1 MTTTRARRLPFLL
14 LSAGLILALT
24 AAASADAPAVRRP
37 GEPMILPMELS
48 ATERA
53 HVLDRA
59 RALTGALGIPGEAAE
74 PLRAFEALDRVVVDE
89 VAVRDGDGRATAV
102 IRTEAGRGDVRSLVR
117 LDWSHD
123 ADRALVDERTVP
135 GHARRFA
142 MLAGISTPDA
152 PPGVDWDDSMRAWR
166 VSWSR
171 TIDGFPVAGDGLT
184 VWVYR
189 GGQLAALKRTETPAA
204 LAIPTASA
212 TKSVSERRP
221 KPPPRLVVWTVTRSC
236 DTPATLA
243 ATPRLPPPNRAGAAW
258 FWVGTQTTTSW
269 SVTSAVQ
276 FIGSMQACARN
287 GRSYSALM
295 TWAASA
301 KPPAPEPSR

>member
-14 LSAGLILALT
+14 LSAGLILALA
-24 AAASADAPAVRRP
+24 AAASADAPDVRRP
-37 GEPMILPMELS
+37 GEPMIVPMELG
-48 ATERA
+48 AAERA

-74 PLRAFEALDRVVVDE
+74 PHRAFEALDRVVVDE

-102 IRTEAGRGDVRSLVR
+102 IRTDAGRGDVRSLVR

-135 GHARRFA
+135 GHARHFA
-142 MLAGISTPDA
+142 MLAGITTPDA
-152 PPGVDWDDSMRAWR
+152 PPDVAWDDAMRAWR

-189 GGQLAALKRTETPAA
+189 GGQLAALKRIETPAA
-204 LAIPTASA
+204 AAPLVRVGPDVAVEATRGWAERAGIPSRALTVTGAPELAW
-212 TKSVSERRP
+212 VRP
-221 KPPPRLVVWTVTRSC
+221 NDFVTRGGADDTDAGLRLVFRVE
-236 DTPATLA
+236 LEI
-243 ATPRLPPPNRAGAAW
+243 RAGGGVLQRVILFVDAGTGAL
-258 FWVGTQTTTSW
+258 VGGAE
-269 SVTSAVQ
+269 SA
-276 FIGSMQACARN
+276 
-287 GRSYSALM
+287 
-295 TWAASA
+295 
-301 KPPAPEPSR
+301 